1 MVCIPAHVWGLWRMS
16 GRAPGQARPSKVTP
30 RHPVT
35 WFRPERAERIDGA
48 KADTCPLTCQP
59 TQISMP
65 LKYPSTITST
75 HSQTTVHTP
84 CTSPRCSLV
93 LLLIDWQAH
102 RLTSLHGP
110 IATRAYIMKE
120 MSNCV
125 SQLLN
130 NMWRGF
136 KHLEVNEAKP
146 NDKFFFLILPHKMI
160 TM

>member
-102 RLTSLHGP
+102 RLTSLDGP

-125 SQLLN
+125 SQLLD
-130 NMWRGF
+130 NMWRGDQTSWS
-136 KHLEVNEAKP
+136 EWSEAHWHV
-146 NDKFFFLILPHKMI
+146 FLSLFYPTKW
-160 TM
+160 